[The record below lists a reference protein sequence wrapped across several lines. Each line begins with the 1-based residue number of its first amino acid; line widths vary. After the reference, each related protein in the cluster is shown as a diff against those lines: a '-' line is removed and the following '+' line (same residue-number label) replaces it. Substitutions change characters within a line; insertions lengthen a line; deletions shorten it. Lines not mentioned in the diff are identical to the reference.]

1 MSTPDKRGRRR
12 RQTPRL
18 LAPFALV
25 VLSAFAACAIFGYVL
40 ARESDVHH
48 QEQRRAA
55 LLGVVDEFRTVFAD
69 MTYRAARDL
78 AIAGLD
84 DARGLARALEPVGLS
99 RYSHERAAVIDAKG
113 AVLAAFPRGSA
124 MPDAVLRVVK
134 DFRAGHADP
143 GGAGAS
149 TSIDAGAEVPVA
161 TEVVMLDGAPALVA
175 VAVVRQIH
183 APVGVSAHAGAP
195 APLLVRVKRLDAALT
210 GAFERMSGVTSLAF
224 DAAAP
229 QDDRDVQSLV
239 DPQGRIV
246 TWLSWKR
253 ERPTMDAVVR
263 IVPLLGAVAA
273 CLVAFASMAIR
284 QLGTATQQLAASE
297 AEAHKIAYEDPVTG
311 LPNRRMMSDLLD
323 AALAEG
329 GGASFA
335 LIDIDGFADLAESLG
350 EQGSD
355 ELLAA
360 VGERLRA
367 VMPSDVTLGRFGP
380 SEFAFVVS
388 EAEPTQA
395 VAAAQSGVRVM
406 ARPLW
411 VANQSVQTGV
421 TMGLVHAPEDGD
433 TREELIRRADLA
445 RRSLERGG
453 SVRIAGFDPDMEQE
467 FQNRLFLKRE
477 LRRALAEHGFDVYYQ
492 PIVAAEG
499 QRIVG
504 VEALLRWEHPQRGM
518 IPPSEF
524 IPVAEQTGLMPQ
536 LGEFVLRRALADAV
550 HWRDVYVA
558 VNMSPN
564 QMRDRGIVNLVG
576 AVLADTGVAP
586 ERVML
591 EVTEGV
597 LIDNPDEA
605 KERLAQ
611 LRALGV
617 KIALDDFGSGYSSLS
632 YLRRFPIDKLKIDKE
647 FVAPL
652 GRSAD
657 GGVIIQAI
665 MALGRALGLLVL
677 CEGVETEE
685 QRILLRLAGCDEM
698 QGYLFSKPV
707 PRPAIERMIE
717 AQQQSLEA
725 RRASA

>member
-1 MSTPDKRGRRR
+1 MSTPDNTGRRR
-12 RQTPRL
+12 RQTNRL
-18 LAPFALV
+18 LAPFGLV
-25 VLSAFAACAIFGYVL
+25 VLTAFAACAIFGYVL

-55 LLGVVDEFRTVFAD
+55 LLGVVDEFRTVFSD
-69 MTYRAARDL
+69 MTYRATREL
-78 AIAGLD
+78 AIAGLGD
-84 DARGLARALEPVGLS
+84 PRGLARALEPVGLA
-99 RYSHERAAVIDAKG
+99 RYSHERAAVFDAKD
-113 AVLAAFPRGSA
+113 AVLATFPAASA
-124 MPDAVLRVVK
+124 MPAAVLRVVK
-134 DFRAGHADP
+134 DFRAGHADQ

-149 TSIDAGAEVPVA
+149 GSMDAGADTPVA
-161 TEVVMLDGAPALVA
+161 TEVIMLDGEPALVA
-175 VAVVRQIH
+175 IAAVR
-183 APVGVSAHAGAP
+183 AAHTGRNADAR
-195 APLLVRVKRLDAALT
+195 APLLVRVKRLDAGLI
-210 GAFERMSGVTSLAF
+210 GAFERMSGVSGLAF

-229 QDDRDVQSLV
+229 HDDRDVQSLL
-239 DPQGRIV
+239 DPQGRIIA
-246 TWLSWKR
+246 WLSWKR
-253 ERPTMDAVVR
+253 EHPTMDAVAR

-284 QLGTATQQLAASE
+284 QLGTATQKLTASE

-335 LIDIDGFADLAESLG
+335 LLDVDSFADHAEALG
-350 EQGSD
+350 EQGSN

-367 VMPSDVTLGRFGP
+367 VMPSDVTLGRVGP

-395 VAAAQSGVRVM
+395 VAAAQAGIQVL

-411 VANQSVQTGV
+411 VANQPVQTGV
-421 TMGLVHAPEDGD
+421 TIGLVHAPEDGE
-433 TREELIRRADLA
+433 TREELNRRADLA

-453 SVRIAGFDPDMEQE
+453 SVRIGGFDPDMEHE
-467 FQNRLFLKRE
+467 FQDRLFIKRE
-477 LRRALAEHGFDVYYQ
+477 LRRTLAEKGFEVFYQ

-504 VEALLRWEHPQRGM
+504 VEALLRWNHPVRGM
-518 IPPSEF
+518 IPPAEF

-536 LGEFVLRRALADAV
+536 LGEFVLRRALADTVA
-550 HWRDVYVA
+550 WRDIYVA

-564 QMRDRGIVNLVG
+564 QMRDRGIVNLVA
-576 AVLADTGVAP
+576 AVLADTGMP
-586 ERVML
+586 PKRVML

-611 LRALGV
+611 LRALGL

-657 GGVIIQAI
+657 GGVIIQAV
-665 MALGRALGLLVL
+665 MALGRALGLMVL

-698 QGYLFSKPV
+698 QGFLFSKPV
-707 PRPAIERMIE
+707 PLPTIERMI
-717 AQQQSLEA
+717 AVQQQGIEA